1 MNKQHLADSVLNRIL
16 NFADELEAPP
26 TADPA
31 PLGAQIDA
39 ALAAP
44 PAELPAVPGLDA
56 ALVTKGLGL

>member
-1 MNKQHLADSVLNRIL
+1 MNKIPLAESVLNRIM

-31 PLGAQIDA
+31 PLGAQIDT

-44 PAELPAVPGLDA
+44 PAELPAVPGMEE
-56 ALVTKGLGL
+56 ALVTKGLRL